1 MALSMA
7 SLHST
12 KSGAFVARK
21 ATPQDA
27 RAEYKRLYG
36 VGHEA
41 ILKMPLARDHEV
53 DGSLSYQ
60 GLSGDPR
67 FTDGAWR
74 LLIHRVP
81 RRITPVH

>member
-7 SLHST
+7 SLNST

-41 ILKMPLARDHEV
+41 ILKMPAGTRPRSRRQLVIPWALRRPSVHCRGLG
-53 DGSLSYQ
+53 GS
-60 GLSGDPR
+60 
-67 FTDGAWR
+67 
-74 LLIHRVP
+74 
-81 RRITPVH
+81 